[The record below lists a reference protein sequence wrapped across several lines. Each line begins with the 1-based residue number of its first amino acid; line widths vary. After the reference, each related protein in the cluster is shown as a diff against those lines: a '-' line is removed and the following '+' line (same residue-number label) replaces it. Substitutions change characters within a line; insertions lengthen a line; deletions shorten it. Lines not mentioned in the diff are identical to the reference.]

1 VNSVEDE
8 MTAAGDVFRINCGSY
23 IVQDRRQVGRQRLIE
38 HCIVHLDLSD
48 GDGIIENIN
57 GEAAGGNWWVNEGS
71 IAISTEQCVSGALG
85 NGVPGI
91 LFEGVLNDGINDYAL
106 VKQPGR
112 IVDIFR
118 EVLSARFNDHV
129 CALTVPLTGHGQS

>member
-1 VNSVEDE
+1 
-8 MTAAGDVFRINCGSY
+8 
-23 IVQDRRQVGRQRLIE
+23 
-38 HCIVHLDLSD
+38 
-48 GDGIIENIN
+48 
-57 GEAAGGNWWVNEGS
+57 NWWVNEGS

-129 CALTVPLTGHGQS
+129 CALTVPLTGHGQSYARTGCREGTDRVAPPAVVGFAVVSVGRVKRQEIHH